1 MRSRTK
7 MNRKTRAVKNNLSEK
22 RYSHTDAD
30 GVRAAGA
37 AVTD

>member
-7 MNRKTRAVKNNLSEK
+7 MNRKTRAVKNNLSE
-22 RYSHTDAD
+22 RYTHTDAD